1 MKSIKFSES
10 ELEFLQNHYELELL
24 DAENYVGEIK
34 NILKKL
40 GTIEKEKEVT
50 GEKTS
55 RNTGKKR
62 GRPKKT
68 QKVEAAATNSA
79 QEKTAKTTKASVKKG
94 IETKAAKSKG
104 GGVKA
109 EKEPFVK
116 SAPKKV
122 FQKVKEVKAA
132 KKNVKKTP
140 KAAKTIAVP
149 TGAEETQAV

>member
-1 MKSIKFSES
+1 MKPIKFSES

-40 GTIEKEKEVT
+40 GKIEKEKEVA

-68 QKVEAAATNSA
+68 PNVVAEAANSA
-79 QEKTAKTTKASVKKG
+79 QEKPAKITKPSVKKG
-94 IETKAAKSKG
+94 NEPKAAKSKG
-104 GGVKA
+104 VGVKA
-109 EKEPFVK
+109 EKATVVK
-116 SAPKKV
+116 SAPKKTGK
-122 FQKVKEVKAA
+122 KVNEVKTA

-140 KAAKTIAVP
+140 KTAKTIAVP
-149 TGAEETQAV
+149 TVAEETQSV